1 MLIGLHVS
9 AAGGVE
15 NAPERAVEKGC
26 ECFQFF
32 SRSPQ
37 GGKPKEITPEIAQ
50 DFKDKCKQFGQKAS
64 YIHAPYYIN
73 FASENSR
80 IYHGSIEVIRS
91 ELERGSLL
99 GVKAL
104 MIHTGSAKDLGK
116 DDGLEKAIVG
126 LAKVLDGYKGSTQ
139 LLIEIAAGAGA
150 VIGDTFEEVAKIIN
164 DKRLKKYNVGVCFDT
179 AHAFASGYDLRDKK
193 TVTQTFKKFEDTIGR
208 ERLVLIHANDSKVE
222 LGARKD
228 RHDHIGDGHIGI
240 EGFKAITAY
249 TNKHG
254 IDMIIETPHDG
265 KEIEDVKFLKKF
277 RGEK

>member
-1 MLIGLHVS
+1 MLVGLHVS

-15 NAPERAVEKGC
+15 NAPERAAEKCC

-37 GGKPKEITPEIAQ
+37 GGKPKEITLKIAQ
-50 DFKDKCKQFGQKAS
+50 DFKDGCKQFEQKAS

-80 IYHGSIEVIRS
+80 IYYGSIEVIRS

-116 DDGLEKAIVG
+116 DNGLEKAIVG
-126 LAKVLDGYKGSTQ
+126 LSKVLEGYKGSTQ

-150 VIGDTFEEVAKIIN
+150 VIGDTFEEVAKIID
-164 DKRLKKYNVGVCFDT
+164 DKRLKKYTIGVCFDT

-193 TVTQTFKKFEDTIGR
+193 AVTQTFKKFEDTIGR

-222 LGARKD
+222 LGARRD
-228 RHDHIGDGHIGI
+228 RHDHLGDGHIGAD
-240 EGFKAITAY
+240 GFEAIASY
-249 TNKHG
+249 AKKYA

-265 KEIEDVKFLKKF
+265 KEIDDVKLLKQF
-277 RGEK
+277 RGGK